1 MTEQDVQDEL
11 RRMLFVVLSQQTPPN
26 DLVTEV
32 YDYLAKGGQLG
43 RFGNKK
49 SDELLNHQQTSA
61 N

>member
-11 RRMLFVVLSQQTPPN
+11 RRVLFVVLSQQTPPN

-32 YDYLAKGGQLG
+32 YDYLGKGGQLG

-49 SDELLNHQQTSA
+49 SDEL
-61 N
+61 